1 MPLGEGNRDGCED
14 GVVSVGVSGPGPGRG
29 FSLAT
34 WLRARVMTTGH
45 GPKINPGL
53 IFALLCGGLDHFPGP
68 RQVVC
73 NPGKTSPP
81 AGFSGE

>member
-45 GPKINPGL
+45 GPKINLGL
-53 IFALLCGGLDHFPGP
+53 IFGLPCGGLDHFPGP
-68 RQVVC
+68 LAC
-73 NPGKTSPP
+73 KPGKTSPP
-81 AGFSGE
+81 PRFSGE